1 MFPSGLSNHSG
12 RRCGPQHS
20 TATVPASLFLET
32 NMYKPFDLTGKVA
45 LVTGG
50 NGGIGLGMA
59 EALAASGADV
69 VPRGTNEAKNESA
82 VKALKAHGKRVAAR
96 KVNVAKE
103 NEVIEGMKAAIADI
117 GGGAPTAE
125 VTTDLLRKVNAGNTE
140 GVMWTFREAAK
151 HMIDR
156 AKDGDANGSLVV
168 VASTAGIEGAARNSA
183 YGASKGAVMSMA
195 RALAVELARY
205 GVRVNSIAP
214 GWIATD
220 MTAGAQSNPTFN
232 EKVIPRVPMRR
243 WGQPEDFG
251 GIAVYLASDA
261 SAYHT
266 GETFI
271 IDGGYTM

>member
-1 MFPSGLSNHSG
+1 
-12 RRCGPQHS
+12 
-20 TATVPASLFLET
+20 
-32 NMYKPFDLTGKVA
+32 MYKPFDLTGKVS

-59 EALAASGADV
+59 EAMAQSGADV
-69 VPRGTNEAKNESA
+69 VIWGTNAQKNAAAEEKLA
-82 VKALKAHGKRVAAR
+82 AHGRRVASR
-96 KVNVAKE
+96 IVNVANE
-103 NEVIEGMKAAIADI
+103 NEVVEGMRNALSTMGRLDCVVANAGI
-117 GGGAPTAE
+117 GGSAPVME
-125 VTTDLLRKVNAGNTE
+125 LTTELWRKVH
-140 GVMWTFREAAK
+140 GVNEDGVFWTFREATK

-156 AKDGDANGSLVV
+156 AKNGDANGSLVV

-183 YGASKGAVMSMA
+183 YGATKGAVMSMA

-220 MTAGAQSNPTFN
+220 MTKGAQGNKVFE
-232 EKVIPRVPMRR
+232 EKVIPRVPARR

-261 SAYHT
+261 SSYHT

-271 IDGGYTM
+271 IDGGYTKF

>member
-1 MFPSGLSNHSG
+1 
-12 RRCGPQHS
+12 
-20 TATVPASLFLET
+20 
-32 NMYKPFDLTGKVA
+32 MYKPFDLSGKVA

-59 EALAASGADV
+59 QALAQSGADIV
-69 VPRGTNEAKNESA
+69 IWGTNETKNAAALET
-82 VKALKAHGKRVAAR
+82 LKAHGTRVSAR
-96 KVNVAKE
+96 KVDVASE
-103 NEVIEGMKAAIADI
+103 AEVISGMKAAIAEMGRLDCVVANAGI
-117 GGGAPTAE
+117 GGGAPIAE
-125 VTTDLLRKVNAGNTE
+125 MTTELFRKVHAVNEE
-140 GVMWTFREAAK
+140 GVFFTFREAAR

-156 AKDGDANGSLVV
+156 AKSGDANGSLVV

-220 MTAGAQSNPTFN
+220 MTAGAQSSPVFA
-232 EKVIPRVPMRR
+232 EKVIPRVPARR
-243 WGQPEDFG
+243 WGEPEDFG

-261 SAYHT
+261 SSYHT
-266 GETFI
+266 GETFV
-271 IDGGYTM
+271 IDGGYTKF

>member
-1 MFPSGLSNHSG
+1 
-12 RRCGPQHS
+12 
-20 TATVPASLFLET
+20 V
-32 NMYKPFDLTGKVA
+32 YKPFDLSGKVA

-69 VPRGTNEAKNESA
+69 VIWGTNETKNA
-82 VKALKAHGKRVAAR
+82 AAATALKAYGKRVSTR
-96 KVNVAKE
+96 KVDVSKE
-103 NEVIEGMKAAIADI
+103 NEVVDGMKAALAEMGRIDCVVANAGI
-117 GGGAPTAE
+117 GGGAPLVE
-125 VTTDLLRKVNAGNTE
+125 LTTELFRKVHGVNEE
-140 GVMWTFREAAK
+140 GVFWTFREAAK

-156 AKDGDANGSLVV
+156 AKNGDANGSMVV

-205 GVRVNSIAP
+205 GIRVNSIAP

-220 MTAGAQSNPTFN
+220 MTAGAQSSSVFN
-232 EKVIPRVPMRR
+232 EKVIPRVPARR
-243 WGQPEDFG
+243 WGEPSDFG

-266 GETFI
+266 GEALV
-271 IDGGYTM
+271 IDGGYTKF

>member
-1 MFPSGLSNHSG
+1 
-12 RRCGPQHS
+12 
-20 TATVPASLFLET
+20 
-32 NMYKPFDLTGKVA
+32 MYKPFDLSGKVA

-69 VPRGTNEAKNESA
+69 VIWGTNEAKNAAAE
-82 VKALKAHGKRVAAR
+82 KKLKAHAKRVATR
-96 KVNVAKE
+96 KVDVSKE
-103 NEVIEGMKAAIADI
+103 NEVIAGMQAALAEMGRVDFVVANAGI
-117 GGGAPTAE
+117 GGGAPITE
-125 VTTDLLRKVNAGNTE
+125 MTTDLFRRVHGVNEE
-140 GVMWTFREAAK
+140 GVFWTFREAAK
-151 HMIDR
+151 HMIER
-156 AKDGDANGSLVV
+156 AKNGDASGSLVV
-168 VASTAGIEGAARNSA
+168 VASTAGIEGAARNAA

-220 MTAGAQSNPTFN
+220 MTAGAQNSPVFT
-232 EKVIPRVPMRR
+232 EKVIPRVPVRR

-261 SAYHT
+261 SSYHT

-271 IDGGYTM
+271 IDGGYTKF

>member
-1 MFPSGLSNHSG
+1 
-12 RRCGPQHS
+12 
-20 TATVPASLFLET
+20 
-32 NMYKPFDLTGKVA
+32 MYKPFDLTGKVA

-59 EALAASGADV
+59 EALAQSGADIV
-69 VPRGTNEAKNESA
+69 IWGTNETKNAAALET
-82 VKALKAHGKRVAAR
+82 LKAHGTRVAAR
-96 KVNVAKE
+96 KVNVANE
-103 NEVIEGMKAAIADI
+103 AEVIDGMKAAIAQMGRLDCVVANAGI
-117 GGGAPTAE
+117 GGGAPIAE
-125 VTTDLLRKVNAGNTE
+125 MTTELFRKVHAVNEE
-140 GVMWTFREAAK
+140 GVFFTFREAAR

-156 AKDGDANGSLVV
+156 AKSGDASGSLVV

-220 MTAGAQSNPTFN
+220 MTAGAQSSPVFA
-232 EKVIPRVPMRR
+232 EKVIPRVPARR
-243 WGQPEDFG
+243 WGEPEDFG

-261 SAYHT
+261 SSYHT
-266 GETFI
+266 GETFV
-271 IDGGYTM
+271 IDGGYTKF

>member
-1 MFPSGLSNHSG
+1 
-12 RRCGPQHS
+12 
-20 TATVPASLFLET
+20 
-32 NMYKPFDLTGKVA
+32 MYKPFDLTGKVA

-59 EALAASGADV
+59 EAMAEAGADIV
-69 VPRGTNEAKNESA
+69 IWGTNETKNEA
-82 VKALKAHGKRVAAR
+82 ARAALAAQGRRVAAR
-96 KVNVAKE
+96 KVNVA
-103 NEVIEGMKAAIADI
+103 NEQEVVDGMKAALAEMGRLDCVVANAGI
-117 GGGAPTAE
+117 GGGSPIAE
-125 VTTDLLRKVNAGNTE
+125 MTTDLFRKVNAVNTE
-140 GVMWTFREAAK
+140 GVMWTFREAAR

-156 AKDGDANGSLVV
+156 SKAGDTAGGSLVV

-220 MTAGAQSNPTFN
+220 MTAGAQSSPVFA
-232 EKVIPRVPMRR
+232 EKVVPRIPARR
-243 WGQPEDFG
+243 WGRPEDFG

-261 SAYHT
+261 SSYHT

-271 IDGGYTM
+271 IDGGYTKF